1 MQAFAGMTKSIPASA
16 VTSPAGLAL
25 IVALCAALLPAA
37 TQSAQSGA
45 TTPEYPTRPIRL
57 IITYPP
63 GGNTD
68 LVGRALAQRLS
79 EAWGQQV
86 VVDNRGGAGG
96 VLGTVIAKQAA
107 ADGYTILLGTSA
119 GMVLNPLL
127 MSKLPYDPVA
137 DFAPVSLV
145 IVNPQVLVVHPS
157 LPAASVRDFV
167 ALAKTK
173 PGRFNFGSSGV
184 GTPNHLGGEMLK
196 AMAGIDIVHVPYKG
210 GAAAIGDLISGQV
223 HLVFSSAPSVVPHVR
238 NGRLKALAI
247 GSAKRSP
254 ALPDVPTVAES
265 VPGYE
270 YTTWYGVFAPAKT
283 PQPIVAK
290 LNAEI
295 ARILAAP
302 EMSQRFQ
309 SQGGD
314 PASSSPSELAAYMR
328 EERARWERVIR
339 TASIRI
345 E

>member
-1 MQAFAGMTKSIPASA
+1 MRNGAAAVILAAMVAG
-16 VTSPAGLAL
+16 
-25 IVALCAALLPAA
+25 PAA
-37 TQSAQSGA
+37 AAQSSAGA
-45 TTPEYPTRPIRL
+45 VPYPTKPVRL
-57 IITYPP
+57 VITYPP

-68 LVGRALAQRLS
+68 LVGRALAQKLA
-79 EAWGQQV
+79 EAWGYQV

-107 ADGYTILLGTSA
+107 PDGYTLLLGTSA

-127 MSKLPYDPVA
+127 MKKLPYDPSR

-157 LPAASVRDFV
+157 LPATNVREFI
-167 ALAKTK
+167 ALAKAR
-173 PGRFNFGSSGV
+173 PGQLNFGSSGV

-210 GAAAIGDLISGQV
+210 GAASIADLIAGQV
-223 HLVFSSAPSVVPHVR
+223 QLVFSSAPSVVPHVR
-238 NGRLKALAI
+238 GGRLRALAV
-247 GSAKRSP
+247 GSAKRTP

-265 VPGYE
+265 GVPGYE
-270 YTTWYGVFAPAKT
+270 YTTWYGIFAPAGT
-283 PQPIVAK
+283 PTPILAR

-295 ARILAAP
+295 VRILAAP
-302 EMSQRFQ
+302 ELTQRFQ

-314 PASSSPSELAAYMR
+314 PASSTPQELAAYMR
-328 EERARWERVIR
+328 EEAARWDRVIR
-339 TASIRI
+339 TAGIRI